1 MKDSFVNLRSMTQK
15 EYKSLDENLEIM
27 YGYSTTLFGKVML
40 ASAPKGI
47 CFLAFGEDEEKL
59 YDELKKSWEGSVI
72 SRDDNKAN
80 EYIKKIFTDKKKVD
94 LFVKGTDFQIDVW
107 RALLNIP
114 YATLTT
120 YQDIA
125 NSIGRPK
132 AVRAVASAIGS
143 NDIAFLIPCHRV
155 IAKSGSMSGYR
166 WGIEKKKILQ
176 KYEKDK

>member
-1 MKDSFVNLRSMTQK
+1 MSDGVLNLISMTQK
-15 EYKSLDENLEIM
+15 EYKSLDENIEII
-27 YGYSTTLFGKVML
+27 YGFGISAFGKVML

-72 SRDDNKAN
+72 SRDDNKAD
-80 EYIKKIFTDKKKVD
+80 EYIKNIFIDKKKVN

-107 RALLNIP
+107 KALLNIP

-132 AVRAVASAIGS
+132 AVRAVGSAIGS
-143 NDIAFLIPCHRV
+143 NNIAFLVPCHRV
-155 IAKSGSMSGYR
+155 IGKSGAMSGYR
-166 WGIEKKKILQ
+166 WGIEKKKVLQ
-176 KYEKDK
+176 EYEKNK